1 MPNFDLIS
9 PEVNVKSIHGPG
21 SKPMRTAAA
30 AWASLYG
37 ELDGAAGRW
46 LEQVVATENLFTGPA
61 AEKFVAAAGQYHGWL
76 IGHANTAWE
85 TYRGLDAAAEAYE
98 KAVESMV
105 PTSSIVAN
113 RATALTLKT
122 TNLLGQF
129 TTKIM
134 ELDDEYQKMWAQN
147 AEAMNQYQF
156 TIFDIMAQVEESR
169 IIPAPQIIDDTSKS
183 LSHVDYV
190 LI

>member
-1 MPNFDLIS
+1 
-9 PEVNVKSIHGPG
+9 
-21 SKPMRTAAA
+21 MRTAAG
-30 AWASLYG
+30 AWASLYE
-37 ELDGAAGRW
+37 ELRVAADSW
-46 LEQVVATENLFTGPA
+46 FEQVIATEDLFKGPA

-85 TYRGLDAAAEAYE
+85 TYEGLSGVVGAYE

-122 TNLLGQF
+122 TNFLGQF

-147 AEAMNQYQF
+147 AEAMNQYQY
-156 TIFDIMAQVEESR
+156 TIFDIMARVEKSG